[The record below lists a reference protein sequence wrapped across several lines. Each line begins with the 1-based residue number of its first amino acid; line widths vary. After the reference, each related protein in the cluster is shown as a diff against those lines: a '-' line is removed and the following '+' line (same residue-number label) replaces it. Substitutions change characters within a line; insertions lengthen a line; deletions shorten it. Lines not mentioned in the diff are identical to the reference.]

1 MVTSRSALIL
11 LALSM
16 SARAQPA
23 QTEAVGS
30 AVEPAAPEAT
40 DEEGASGSAK
50 QLVAPADP
58 RARGAWLTEHLTQA
72 LTAHAPLAKAK
83 IGISVWDVHT
93 NTELFAHEPD
103 KGMNLASNTKLLTST
118 AALAQLG
125 SGFRWRTA
133 VYADAIDDKT
143 GKIAGDLYLR
153 GRGDPVLSKADL
165 DQLAADLQA
174 RGVREISGALIVD
187 TSYFDGQTEPPHFGE
202 QPKERA
208 AFRAPIAALG
218 VARSSVTITVIGEP
232 GGTGKVILDPD
243 AGDYVRVTK
252 SDVKTITEGRTRVK
266 IDAKPKADHLAIEVS
281 GKINV
286 VGGSYDT
293 RKRVDDPAKFCARV
307 FEESLASHD
316 IKIGKR
322 VTVGTVPPAAK
333 LLAWHDSPALSTVLR
348 AMNKES
354 DNYIA
359 ESVLKTL
366 GAETRAT
373 PGPGTWEDG
382 VAAVRKYMLTIGVN
396 GYRADNGSG
405 LFNASEV
412 SPHQLVQILRAA
424 HKDYRIGPD
433 LVASLPTG
441 GVDGTLARRW
451 KDHAAKGRV
460 RAKTGTLNNVVSL
473 AGFVGVDSEHELA
486 FAIVVNDIPQG
497 QRAAARAMGD
507 EMIDTLVAFLGP

>member
-1 MVTSRSALIL
+1 MVAH
-11 LALSM
+11 
-16 SARAQPA
+16 AQPA
-23 QTEAVGS
+23 QPADVAASTAEPVDEEA
-30 AVEPAAPEAT
+30 APAAT
-40 DEEGASGSAK
+40 GSAK
-50 QLVAPADP
+50 LVAPPDP
-58 RARGAWLTEHLTQA
+58 KARTVWLAEHLAAA
-72 LTAHAPLAKAK
+72 LVAHPALAKAK
-83 IGISVWDVHT
+83 IGVAVYDVHT

-103 KGMNLASNTKLLTST
+103 RGLNLASNTKLLTST

-174 RGVREISGALIVD
+174 RGVREITGALVVD
-187 TSYFDGQTEPPHFGE
+187 TSYFDNVTEPPHFAE
-202 QPKERA
+202 QPKERSY
-208 AFRAPIAALG
+208 FRAPIAALG
-218 VARSSVTITVIGEP
+218 VARSSVTVTVIGEP
-232 GGTGKVILDPD
+232 GGNGKVLLDPD

-252 SDVKTITEGRTRVK
+252 ADVKTITDGRTRVK
-266 IDAKPKADHLAIEVS
+266 IDAKPKPDHLAIEVT

-286 VGGSYDT
+286 LGGSYDT

-307 FEESLASHD
+307 FEAALAAHD

-322 VTVGTVPPAAK
+322 ISNGTVPPAAK

-373 PGPGTWEDG
+373 PGPGTWADG
-382 VAAVRKYMLTIGVN
+382 VAAVAKYMATIGVS

-451 KDHAAKGRV
+451 KDHAARGRV

-497 QRAAARAMGD
+497 QRGAARAMGD
-507 EMIDTLVAFLGP
+507 DMIDTLVAYLGP